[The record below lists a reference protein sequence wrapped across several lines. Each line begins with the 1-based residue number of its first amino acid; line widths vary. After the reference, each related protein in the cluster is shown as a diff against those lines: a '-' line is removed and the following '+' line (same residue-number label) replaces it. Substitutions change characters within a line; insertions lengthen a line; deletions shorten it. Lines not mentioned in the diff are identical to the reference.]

1 MHQICSIINIYDK
14 DEIKA
19 DKEGRESALL
29 SKDRQWLLIDRGLT
43 GKDDSKEEQTELH
56 LIAIAETLNIS
67 DEDEI

>member
-43 GKDDSKEEQTELH
+43 GKDDLKEEQTELH